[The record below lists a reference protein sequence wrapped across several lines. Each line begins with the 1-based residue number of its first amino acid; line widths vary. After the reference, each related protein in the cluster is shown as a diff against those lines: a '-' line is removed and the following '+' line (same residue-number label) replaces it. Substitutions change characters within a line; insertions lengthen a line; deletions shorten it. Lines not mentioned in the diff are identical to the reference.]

1 MHALEKSKQHRVDG
15 AAPLIFNFLAS
26 GSIIIMKKATKL
38 CVIPF
43 FIFSVSLLIG
53 LLIINNYR
61 NLRENE
67 QRHLISDIVAAQAAT
82 IERHLSRTL
91 SATYFLKSLLEI
103 NPEEMAHF
111 DNYAANIIES
121 LGGITNLQLAP
132 NGIISNIYP
141 LKGHE
146 KALGHNLLVDDK
158 HKEDAK
164 LALSSKQLTLSGPFE
179 LIQGGMAI
187 VGRNPVFL
195 KGEDNA
201 EQFWG
206 FASVVIYLND
216 LLTTTGL
223 DQLKDKGYYYQLSF
237 NDNYSKSNYDLSESH
252 RNTEPLSSMI
262 KQAIKV
268 PNGEWLLS
276 MKPVIQTGQ
285 QVAITIR
292 VLLALS
298 ISALMAYFSYVLLKQ
313 PLILKRLVIKKT
325 EELNKLAFYDPLTD
339 LCNRRLFNDL
349 LKRMVTRIQRDGN
362 QFALLYLDIDEF
374 KRINDTLGHEAG
386 DELLKVV
393 GLRLSNALRKSD
405 TVARL
410 GGDEF
415 CIILPDINTST
426 NAARVAEKIKEAIR
440 PPVKLGEHEVR
451 ITISIGI
458 TLAPNDGLDATELLK
473 NTDLAMYS
481 AKEKNRDCYQFFSP
495 TLNADMLEQIVLE
508 QDLRQALE
516 HNEFTLHFQPQICL
530 FTGEISGIEALV
542 RWHHP
547 DKGLLYPGGFIQQ
560 AEDSGLILPL
570 GSWVI
575 KQACHQLDQLN
586 RPELT
591 LSVNLSTRQLA
602 DPNLLQ
608 TIQFALTDSGIEPH
622 RLELEIT
629 ETALMEKMEQA
640 IEILNKIKMLGVTIA
655 IDDFGTG
662 YSSLSQL
669 KNLPVDILKIDR
681 EFIQDITTRADNAVI
696 TDVIISVGHKLGL
709 TVVAEGIE
717 TKEQAAYL
725 TAMGCDMAQ
734 GYFFNRPMD
743 MAALQNLLKIQSE
756 ETAPSTSVVDG

>member
-1 MHALEKSKQHRVDG
+1 
-15 AAPLIFNFLAS
+15 
-26 GSIIIMKKATKL
+26 MKKATKL
-38 CVIPF
+38 CLIPF
-43 FIFSVSLLIG
+43 SIFSVSLLIG
-53 LLIINNYR
+53 LLIINNYHK
-61 NLRENE
+61 LREKE
-67 QRHLISDIVAAQAAT
+67 QIHLVSDIVAAQAVT

-103 NPEEMAHF
+103 NHGEIAHF
-111 DNYAANIIES
+111 DDYAANIIES

-132 NGIISNIYP
+132 NGIISKIYP
-141 LKGHE
+141 LKGHQ
-146 KALGHNLLVDDK
+146 KALGHNILVDDIR
-158 HKEDAK
+158 KEDAS
-164 LALSSKQLTLSGPFE
+164 LAISTKQLTLSGPFE
-179 LIQGGMAI
+179 LIQGGIAL

-195 KGEDNA
+195 KGENNV

-216 LLTTTGL
+216 LITTTGL

-237 NDNYSKSNYDLSESH
+237 NDNYAKSNYDLTETQ

-262 KQAIKV
+262 KQVIKV
-268 PNGEWLLS
+268 PNGEWLLY
-276 MKPVIQTGQ
+276 MKPTLQPGRQ
-285 QVAITIR
+285 MAIAMQI
-292 VLLALS
+292 LLALS
-298 ISALMAYFSYVLLKQ
+298 ISALMAYFSYILLKQ

-349 LKRMVTRIQRDGN
+349 LKRVVTRTQRDGH

-386 DELLKVV
+386 DQLLKVI

-426 NAARVAEKIKEAIR
+426 NAARVAEKINAAIQ
-440 PPVKLGEHEVR
+440 PPINLGDHEVR
-451 ITISIGI
+451 VTTSIGI

-473 NTDLAMYS
+473 NADLAMYS
-481 AKEKNRDCYQFFSP
+481 AKAKNRNCYQFFSP
-495 TLNADMLEQIVLE
+495 ALNANMLEQIELE

-516 HNEFTLHFQPQICL
+516 HNEFILHFQPQICL
-530 FTGEISGIEALV
+530 STGRISGVEALV
-542 RWHHP
+542 RWQHP
-547 DKGLLYPGGFIQQ
+547 DKGLLYPGVFIQQ

-570 GSWVI
+570 GAWVI
-575 KQACHQLDQLN
+575 KQACLQLDQLN

-608 TIQFALTDSGIEPH
+608 TIQFALTHHGIEPH

-629 ETALMEKMEQA
+629 ETALMEKMDQA
-640 IEILNKIKMLGVTIA
+640 IDILNKIKMLGVTIA

-681 EFIQDITTRADNAVI
+681 EFIKDITTHADHAVI

-725 TAMGCDMAQ
+725 TAMDCDMAQ

-743 MAALQNLLKIQSE
+743 MTALQKVIDIQSDE
-756 ETAPSTSVVDG
+756 MILST

>member
-1 MHALEKSKQHRVDG
+1 LPALEKSKQHRVDG

-26 GSIIIMKKATKL
+26 GSIVIMKKATKL

-53 LLIINNYR
+53 LLIINNYH

-103 NPEEMAHF
+103 NPEEMTHF

-276 MKPVIQTGQ
+276 MKPVVQTGQ
-285 QVAITIR
+285 QVAITIQ

-458 TLAPNDGLDATELLK
+458 TLAPGDGLDATELLK
-473 NTDLAMYS
+473 NADLAMYS

-495 TLNADMLEQIVLE
+495 ALNADMLEQIVLE

-516 HNEFTLHFQPQICL
+516 RNEFTLHFQPQICL

-570 GSWVI
+570 GAWVL
-575 KQACHQLDQLN
+575 KQACRQLDQLN

>member
-1 MHALEKSKQHRVDG
+1 MPALEKSKQHRVDG

-26 GSIIIMKKATKL
+26 GSIVIMKKATKL

-53 LLIINNYR
+53 LLIINNYH

-103 NPEEMAHF
+103 NPEEMTHF

-276 MKPVIQTGQ
+276 MKPVVQTGQ
-285 QVAITIR
+285 QVAITIQ

-458 TLAPNDGLDATELLK
+458 TLAPGDGLDATELLK
-473 NTDLAMYS
+473 NADLAMYS

-495 TLNADMLEQIVLE
+495 ALNADMLEQIVLE

-516 HNEFTLHFQPQICL
+516 RNEFTLHFQPQICL

-570 GSWVI
+570 GAWVL
-575 KQACHQLDQLN
+575 KQACRQLDQLN

>member
-1 MHALEKSKQHRVDG
+1 MPALEKSKQHRVDG

-26 GSIIIMKKATKL
+26 GSIVIMKKATKL

-53 LLIINNYR
+53 LLIINNYH

-103 NPEEMAHF
+103 NPEEMTHF

-276 MKPVIQTGQ
+276 MKPVVQTGQ
-285 QVAITIR
+285 QVAITIQ

-386 DELLKVV
+386 DELLKIV

-458 TLAPNDGLDATELLK
+458 TLAPGDGLDATELLK
-473 NTDLAMYS
+473 NADLAMYS

-495 TLNADMLEQIVLE
+495 ALNADMLEQIVLE

-516 HNEFTLHFQPQICL
+516 RNEFTLHFQPQICL

-570 GSWVI
+570 GAWVL
-575 KQACHQLDQLN
+575 KQACRQLDQLN